1 MVSDGTSETIG
12 LEVHASTSSC
22 QKSIAVV
29 PVPDHRL
36 RGKRSLQKYAYV
48 QFLGR
53 MRA

>member
-12 LEVHASTSSC
+12 LEVLSTSSC

-36 RGKRSLQKYAYV
+36 GGKRSLQKYAYV
-48 QFLGR
+48 QFLGM
-53 MRA
+53 MRS